1 MIYNNVFEMIGNT
14 PIIKLKT
21 DENSADLYA
30 KLEFFNPGG
39 SVKDRVAFQM
49 IEAIKDKINEN
60 TVLVEPTSGN
70 TGIGIAMVCASLGI
84 KCKLVMPET
93 MSVERRKIL
102 KAYGAEIILTSGAKG
117 MAGAIE
123 KADEISKK
131 ENHIMLS
138 QFTNENNV
146 LAHKLT
152 TAKEIIKD
160 FNDLDYFIAAIG
172 TGGTITGVSSELK
185 LRYPFIKTIGVEP
198 SASPFLTKGEKGP
211 HKIQGIG
218 AGFQPEILNR
228 DIIDEILTVSNED
241 AIEYAKKLGTDYGI
255 LAGFSGGANY
265 FIAQEIAKQAG
276 KGRKV
281 LFVIPDNGE
290 RYLSTELYNE

>member
-1 MIYNNVFEMIGNT
+1 MIYNNIYEIIGKT
-14 PIIKLKT
+14 PIIKLKS

-84 KCKLVMPET
+84 KCILVMPET
-93 MSVERRKIL
+93 MSIERRKIL
-102 KAYGAEIILTSGAKG
+102 KAYGAQIILTKGSEG
-117 MAGAIE
+117 MAGAINMAE
-123 KADEISKK
+123 ALAQK

-146 LAHKLT
+146 LAHRNT
-152 TAKEIIKD
+152 TAKEIFED
-160 FNDLDYFIAAIG
+160 FTDLDYFVAAIG
-172 TGGTITGVSSELK
+172 TGGTITGVSTELK
-185 LRYPFIKTIGVEP
+185 LKYPFITTVGVEP
-198 SASPFLTKGEKGP
+198 TSSPFLTKGEKGA

-218 AGFQPEILNR
+218 AGFAPSILNR
-228 DIIDEILTVSNED
+228 DIIDEIHTVSDDE
-241 AIEYAKKLGTDYGI
+241 AMQFARKLGTDYGI
-255 LAGFSGGANY
+255 LAGFSGGAN
-265 FIAQEIAKQAG
+265 FCIASNIAKKIG
-276 KGRKV
+276 KGKKV
-281 LFVIPDNGE
+281 LFILPDNGE
-290 RYLSTELYNE
+290 RYLSTELYEE